1 MTDPVTRLHPDLPD
15 PAPAGAPET
24 PPGPDPDTAA
34 TMRAVAAEM
43 AACGL
48 SQAVTARGLGVSS
61 TTLHRW
67 LKGDY
72 EGDVARVSAK
82 ARAWLE
88 TRSEARALT
97 LTPAGLDTHA
107 GLSLTEEVMA
117 ALAHAQATGD
127 VVLIHGRSGA
137 GKSWALKS
145 YAAARAQV
153 TVLTVTCGITSLHGL
168 YGRIARGLG
177 AGGRFVSA
185 LEAEDA
191 ILARLEG
198 RHALLAIDEA
208 QHLSARLIDAL
219 RGLRDLSGCGLAL
232 LGDETLRMTLGRCPQ
247 VTGRIG
253 VRVGLGVPGEAD
265 VTTLLETVLGRTP
278 SGAERRCAQ
287 AAVAAPGG
295 MHALRR
301 LMARAFMIA
310 RADERTAITPDDIAA
325 AAAGMEA

>member
-1 MTDPVTRLHPDLPD
+1 MVTRKAQSWL
-15 PAPAGAPET
+15 
-24 PPGPDPDTAA
+24 DTR
-34 TMRAVAAEM
+34 T
-43 AACGL
+43 
-48 SQAVTARGLGVSS
+48 
-61 TTLHRW
+61 
-67 LKGDY
+67 
-72 EGDVARVSAK
+72 
-82 ARAWLE
+82 
-88 TRSEARALT
+88 EARALT

-107 GLSLTEEVMA
+107 GLGLTEEIMA

-137 GKSWALKS
+137 GKSWALKRF
-145 YAAARAQV
+145 AAARAQV
-153 TVLTVTCGITSLHGL
+153 TVLTVTCAITSLAGL

-185 LEAEDA
+185 LEAEEA

-232 LGDETLRMTLGRCPQ
+232 IGDETLRMTLGRCPQ

-253 VRVGLGVPGEAD
+253 VRVGLGVPGAAD
-265 VTTLLETVLGRTP
+265 VSALLASVLDRAP
-278 SGAERRCAQ
+278 SASERKAAR

-310 RADERTAITPDDIAA
+310 RADGRTAITPDDIAA
-325 AAAGMEA
+325 AAAGMEV